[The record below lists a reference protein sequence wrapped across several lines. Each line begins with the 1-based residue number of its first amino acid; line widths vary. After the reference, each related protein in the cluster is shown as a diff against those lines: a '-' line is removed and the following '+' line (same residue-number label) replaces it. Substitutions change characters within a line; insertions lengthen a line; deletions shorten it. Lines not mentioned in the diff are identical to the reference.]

1 MKTKLTGVKFGYCVQ
16 NFLSP
21 QPIPKQA
28 NQDQENQNYATDQQ
42 SFQEEWR
49 ICVEHVYRF
58 CDCTAAL
65 FDFLRWEKYY

>member
-42 SFQEEWR
+42 SFQEE
-49 ICVEHVYRF
+49 
-58 CDCTAAL
+58 
-65 FDFLRWEKYY
+65 